1 MKRSFILIAI
11 SCFVAANGAGLVD
24 NPIVGSSTTYLDGKW
39 KLSSG
44 SVTID
49 AQVPGD
55 LLTDL
60 QTANLIGDPLY
71 ELNFLNA
78 TEWNKDWDY
87 TTTFSLSEADATST
101 SLLVFDGIKMGASIS
116 VDGNQIGTADD
127 QFLRYVFPLAG
138 MSAGKH
144 TLQVSFKESIDCGG
158 RWMSCTGGWVSEF
171 RRVFSTWSYVLNF
184 SELNHQDWAPY
195 TTTEQGGAATFSKG
209 IWKNV
214 YITTVEAAAIVHVVP
229 QIFYTGAYPATPL
242 KDGSFSDF
250 NVSVRL
256 HFWSKS
262 GSSGTV
268 NFAVPWASDDAQT
281 SVAVTIPAGESK
293 QTFTLAAASAKNV
306 KLWWPAGVG
315 QQPLYNITVSFTAST
330 TAAAATAIS
339 TTRRVGFRHFA
350 LVTGNDTDPTYV
362 TKNAGAEGS
371 DTLGMI
377 WKVNGAAVM
386 SKGANQIPMEEL
398 EGRMRADAHRVM
410 VQSAVDANMNT
421 LRVWGGGMFLP
432 DAWYDAC
439 DELGVMIYHDM
450 QYAQRGAQI

>member
-1 MKRSFILIAI
+1 MRSFIAV
-11 SCFVAANGAGLVD
+11 SFFVAAKSAGLVD
-24 NPIVGSSTTYLDGKW
+24 NPIAGSKTTYLDGKW

-60 QTANLIGDPLY
+60 QTAQLIGDPLY
-71 ELNFLNA
+71 EINFLND
-78 TEWNKDWDY
+78 TQWNRDWNY
-87 TTTFSLSEADATST
+87 TTSFSLSEADAAST
-101 SLLVFDGIKMGASIS
+101 TLLVFDGIKMGASIS
-116 VDGNQIGTADD
+116 VDGKVIGSAED
-127 QFLRYVFPLAG
+127 QFLRYAFPLAG
-138 MSAGKH
+138 MGAGNH
-144 TLQVSFKESIDCGG
+144 TLQVSFKGSIDCGG
-158 RWMSCTGGWVSEF
+158 RWMSCTGGWVSETH
-171 RRVFSTWSYVLNF
+171 VCSSLDLMHSSTFLPPFVPN
-184 SELNHQDWAPY
+184 QDWAPY

-214 YITTVEAAAIVHVVP
+214 YTTTVNSAAIVHMVP

-256 HFWSKS
+256 HFWSQA
-262 GSSGTV
+262 GSRGAVSLT
-268 NFAVPWASDDAQT
+268 VPWASDEAQT

-293 QTFTLAAASAKNV
+293 QTFTLPAASAKDV

-315 QQPLYNITVSFTAST
+315 AQPMYNITTTFTPSS
-330 TAAAATAIS
+330 TAAAPIS

-350 LVTGNDTDPTYV
+350 LVTGNDTDPAYV
-362 TKNAGAEGS
+362 SKSTGAEGS
-371 DTLGMI
+371 GTLGMI

-386 SKGANQIPMEEL
+386 SRGANQIPMEEL
-398 EGRMRADAHRVM
+398 EGRMSAEGHRIM

-421 LRVWGGGMFLP
+421 LRVWYVLVRSMR
-432 DAWYDAC
+432 
-439 DELGVMIYHDM
+439 V
-450 QYAQRGAQI
+450 